1 MLLCDLDGFKAVN
14 DTHGHQA
21 GDSLL
26 RILSQRLGAAV
37 PPGTLVARLGGDE
50 FGLLVRG
57 DVATSAMAALA
68 QRIDA
73 AVSEPVGIGRRS
85 VTVGISI
92 GVALHPSQARAPDEL
107 VRLADA
113 DMYRDKRDRR
123 AAGSRQVA

>member
-1 MLLCDLDGFKAVN
+1 M
-14 DTHGHQA
+14 
-21 GDSLL
+21 SLL
-26 RILSQRLGAAV
+26 LAGAVVGASTTALALVLLSLMIGIHRQEHAASLTHR
-37 PPGTLVARLGGDE
+37 PASL
-50 FGLLVRG
+50 
-57 DVATSAMAALA
+57 SAALA
-68 QRIDA
+68 RRIDV
-73 AVSEPVGIGRRS
+73 AVSEPVGIGRRN